1 MITLAPLHNAR
12 MRNIWT
18 LRLFTFAVWLLAAA
32 SAIYW
37 VLQISARAAP
47 DPALARADVATGRV
61 DALLPE
67 TLAVAH
73 GLGAVGDALA
83 APQQQAGSSGPDW
96 SAGRF
101 VLSGI
106 LAQGSEADGLVMLS
120 VDGKPVQLLRLGQEV
135 EPQVVVQALSRQSVT
150 LANIQNKDQPQLL
163 TLTLGQKAGEQSSA
177 AASVP
182 PPAPPALVQPAPV
195 PNPVPNS
202 APEAA
207 PPAQPAQ
214 AETQT
219 REQEREERRERL
231 AERIAERRNAEQAAQ
246 AANNPATN
254 PVGNAAAPARVNT
267 PAPRRS
273 VLADDS
279 LYFSD

>member
-202 APEAA
+202 APE
-207 PPAQPAQ
+207 
-214 AETQT
+214 
-219 REQEREERRERL
+219 RL